1 MISVARRFARRRVA
15 ERSYHRAMRGFNAAA
30 CDLRGPMS
38 LCNGLRCA
46 LPQVSSVSRRPDYLI
61 SKIGSEP

>member
-1 MISVARRFARRRVA
+1 LISVARRVARQRVA

-38 LCNGLRCA
+38 LCNGLCLAAGPRR
-46 LPQVSSVSRRPDYLI
+46 SRAIFIFRL
-61 SKIGSEP
+61 